1 MKSVGPIIFL
11 KNLTIESHIAIS
23 VLFLKENTTEVNN
36 INRKLKGNNGQMLEA
51 MIISSD

>member
-1 MKSVGPIIFL
+1 MKSVGLIIFL

-23 VLFLKENTTEVNN
+23 ALFLKENTTEVNN
-36 INRKLKGNNGQMLEA
+36 MSRELKAIMDKLLEA

>member
-1 MKSVGPIIFL
+1 MKSVGLIIFL

-36 INRKLKGNNGQMLEA
+36 MSRELKAIMDKLLEA